1 MEQRPPNG
9 FRDPTTLTRW
19 TRALLCASILA
30 QVVGVGRHAQASRA
44 IVETGEAP
52 TSPELWIIR
61 ILLMCVGLVTWI
73 LVSSWIH
80 RANYNVR
87 ELGAKGLKFTPGAAV
102 GWYFVPVANLW
113 MPYRAMKEIWRAS
126 VSPAN
131 WQKQA
136 LSMLVPGW
144 WLLGIAGSSIAGF
157 VTWGMQRGGQLLDER
172 AAEHIGDGVAQ
183 GALIPVTLLFLVI
196 VSRVHSMQVAH
207 YRRQVATGKSPAG

>member
-1 MEQRPPNG
+1 M
-9 FRDPTTLTRW
+9 
-19 TRALLCASILA
+19 
-30 QVVGVGRHAQASRA
+30 
-44 IVETGEAP
+44 
-52 TSPELWIIR
+52 
-61 ILLMCVGLVTWI
+61 
-73 LVSSWIH
+73 
-80 RANYNVR
+80 
-87 ELGAKGLKFTPGAAV
+87 